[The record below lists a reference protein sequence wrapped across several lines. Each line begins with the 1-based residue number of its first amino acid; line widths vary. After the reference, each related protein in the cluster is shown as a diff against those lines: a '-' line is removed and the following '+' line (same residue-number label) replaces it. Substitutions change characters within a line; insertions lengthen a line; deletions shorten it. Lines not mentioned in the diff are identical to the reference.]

1 MPSRFTLK
9 SLTRQQRL
17 ILGLALLTNV
27 IVLGVL
33 VWLVTSPSFQPEPL
47 PQVTE
52 PANTVECENNAAL
65 NLRQQGISGSITINR
80 TESIQVYVDSSD
92 ASTAWNVF
100 STTMTLLRYN
110 CGPYAVVRV
119 DVPDPDQ
126 RPNLRLVLE
135 VNWADVQA
143 WANGSMDDGQL
154 SNRMRRRVY
163 QTP

>member
-1 MPSRFTLK
+1 MSSRFTLN

-17 ILGLALLTNV
+17 ILGLALLLNV

-33 VWLVTSPSFQPEPL
+33 VWLVTSSSSQPESF
-47 PQVTE
+47 PQPTE
-52 PANTVECENNAAL
+52 PSNTVECENNAAL

-110 CGPYAVVRV
+110 CGPYAIVRV
-119 DVPDPDQ
+119 NVPDPDQ

-135 VNWADVQA
+135 VNWADVQS
-143 WANGSMDDGQL
+143 WANGSIDDGQL
-154 SNRMRRRVY
+154 SDRMRRRVY

>member
-1 MPSRFTLK
+1 MSSRFTLN

-17 ILGLALLTNV
+17 ILGLALLMNV

-33 VWLVTSPSFQPEPL
+33 VWLVTSPSVLPEPL
-47 PQVTE
+47 PQPTE
-52 PANTVECENNAAL
+52 PGNTIECENNAAL

-100 STTMTLLRYN
+100 STTLTLLRYN

-119 DVPDPDQ
+119 NVPDPDQ

-135 VNWADVQA
+135 VNWADVQS
-143 WANGSMDDGQL
+143 WANRSIDDGQL
-154 SNRMRRRVY
+154 SDRMRRRIY